1 MKTSILSVC
10 CLLAACAV
18 WAQPLSD
25 KDLHRQAQL
34 FAAITE
40 QNRPAL
46 AKLLKK
52 KAYRTLIN
60 LPRADGSTPLH
71 QQARVPEGSPAITRL
86 LTAAGAD
93 AKARDARERT
103 PLHYAAE
110 FGEPGTLR
118 ALLLAG
124 ADPEAYDEYGKTPL
138 DLARAARRRAAFEI
152 LKEHI
157 LSRYYNRKIL
167 AVHLSKE
174 LLPADVK
181 AVARTRQ
188 TL

>member
-1 MKTSILSVC
+1 MKKSVLSAC

-18 WAQPLSD
+18 WAQPLTD
-25 KDLHRQAQL
+25 KDLRRQAQL
-34 FAAITE
+34 FTAVEE
-40 QNRPAL
+40 QNQEAL

-52 KAYRTLIN
+52 KACRALIN
-60 LPRADGSTPLH
+60 LPQADGGTLLH
-71 QQARVPEGSPAITRL
+71 KQARIPDASPAITRL

-93 AKARDARERT
+93 AKARDGRERT

-167 AVHLSKE
+167 AARLAE
-174 LLPADVK
+174 LHPADVK
-181 AVARTRQ
+181 SAVRGRQ
-188 TL
+188 IL